1 MIGKGSSTLQVLGCD
16 EDSIEHVLHC
26 CLWSKDSLI
35 QHFVDDPDALRR
47 EAGLTGNP
55 AIPPPSEGA
64 ELTCPV
70 CLLTVPTSEMLWL
83 WCNHVCCKVGTH
95 GNSCDQLVML
105 LVVCLCTL
113 VYYEN

>member
-1 MIGKGSSTLQVLGCD
+1 MIWSSILQVLGCD
-16 EDSIEHVLHC
+16 EDSIEHLLHC

-55 AIPPPSEGA
+55 SIPPPTEGA

-70 CLLTVPTSEMLWL
+70 CLLSVPTSEMLWL
-83 WCNHVCCKVGTH
+83 WCNHVCCKVG
-95 GNSCDQLVML
+95 GRWPMAIML
-105 LVVCLCTL
+105 
-113 VYYEN
+113 NW

>member
-1 MIGKGSSTLQVLGCD
+1 MIWSSILQVLGCD
-16 EDSIEHVLHC
+16 EDSIEHLLHC

-55 AIPPPSEGA
+55 SIPPPTEGA

-70 CLLTVPTSEMLWL
+70 CLLSVPTSEMLWL
-83 WCNHVCCKVGTH
+83 WCNHVCCKVGDPWQ
-95 GNSCDQLVML
+95 SCSTGDAVSFVPFCTYEVLVKR
-105 LVVCLCTL
+105 
-113 VYYEN
+113 